1 MSSTPDSVLSRH
13 LSPPKR
19 AVFGLH
25 GVTGPCQH
33 RCDAN
38 ERHDPNGLPLSL
50 AVARPTHLALHGS
63 AQSPSHAHCCCMLV
77 RFYRTVSALTCARR
91 PSAGMLAVVGLRQ
104 CPVTQASPL
113 LAVSQGDLAS
123 REVEESGSSSSLR
136 QRRHSSARLGWM
148 IEKAGAV
155 VKCQGFGIR
164 GSGLGIRD

>member
-63 AQSPSHAHCCCMLV
+63 AQSPSHEHCCCMLV
-77 RFYRTVSALTCARR
+77 RFYRTVSALTCAPKKGHRR
-91 PSAGMLAVVGLRQ
+91 ECLLLSACVNAQLPRHRPCLLFHRVTWPLAR
-104 CPVTQASPL
+104 SK
-113 LAVSQGDLAS
+113 S
-123 REVEESGSSSSLR
+123 REVPLACASDGTHLR
-136 QRRHSSARLGWM
+136 GW
-148 IEKAGAV
+148 G
-155 VKCQGFGIR
+155 G
-164 GSGLGIRD
+164 